1 MQWKRPSIAPDRRVR
16 QPGRRARNSM
26 NYYISALLLAII
38 PLVVTGPSVRVTAAE
53 PAPAVASLTGP
64 TMGTTYHIK
73 YWGAGVD
80 SPPKVKGAIDRL
92 LAEFDRQMS
101 TYRDDSELSLFNKSP
116 AGEWF
121 PVSHDTARVVEE
133 SLRYFRD
140 TDGVLDVT
148 VPPLLRL
155 WNFGGDAKQSEAPS
169 PPSEEQIL
177 KAQALVGSQRLQ
189 MRLDPP
195 ALKKELDG
203 VEVDLSSIAPG
214 YAVDLIIER
223 LQALGFANAMVE
235 IGGEVRAVG
244 ARPDGGPWRI
254 GVEKVDATDGTLA
267 RVVPLDNLAL
277 STAGDYRNYRT
288 ADGQRFTH
296 IIDPR
301 IGQALP
307 YRGASVTVIAATCT
321 EADALDTPLLI
332 MGPGAGYQWC
342 VKRHVAAF
350 FQVRNDDGKVTE
362 RATPRFNELAP
373 APTPVLAKETP

>member
-1 MQWKRPSIAPDRRVR
+1 
-16 QPGRRARNSM
+16 M
-26 NYYISALLLAII
+26 NYYISVLLLAITA
-38 PLVVTGPSVRVTAAE
+38 LAVMAASVPVAAAE
-53 PAPAVASLTGP
+53 FAPAVASLTGP

-73 YWGAGVD
+73 YWGEGAD
-80 SPPKVKGAIDRL
+80 SPPKVKRAIDRL
-92 LAEFDRQMS
+92 LAAFDQQMS
-101 TYRDDSELSLFNKSP
+101 TYRDDSELSQFNKSP

-121 PVSHDTARVVEE
+121 PVSRDTARVVEE
-133 SLRYFRD
+133 SLGYFQE
-140 TDGVLDVT
+140 TEGVLDVT

-155 WNFGGDAKQSEAPS
+155 WNFGGDAKQGEKGPALS
-169 PPSEEQIL
+169 PPNQEQIV

-189 MRLDPP
+189 VRLDPP

-203 VEVDLSSIAPG
+203 VEADLSSIAPG

-223 LQALGFANAMVE
+223 LQAHGFANAMVE

-244 ARPDGGPWRI
+244 ARPDGRPWRI

-288 ADGQRFTH
+288 ADGRRFTH

-301 IGQALP
+301 SGEALP
-307 YRGASVTVIAATCT
+307 YRGASVTVIAPTCT

-342 VKRHVAAF
+342 VERNVAAF
-350 FQVRNDDGKVTE
+350 FQVRNDDGQITE

-373 APTPVLAKETP
+373 APTPVPAKETP

>member
-1 MQWKRPSIAPDRRVR
+1 
-16 QPGRRARNSM
+16 M
-26 NYYISALLLAII
+26 NYSISALLLSIALLAAMA
-38 PLVVTGPSVRVTAAE
+38 PGVPVVAAE

-73 YWGAGVD
+73 YWGDGDD
-80 SPPKVKGAIDRL
+80 SPPKVKGAIDLL

-101 TYRDDSELSLFNKSP
+101 TYRDDSELSQFNKSP

-121 PVSHDTARVVEE
+121 PVSRDTARVVEE
-133 SLRYFRD
+133 SLRYFKE
-140 TDGVLDVT
+140 TEGALDVT
-148 VPPLLRL
+148 VPPLLQL
-155 WNFGGDAKQSEAPS
+155 WNFGGDANKEKAPS
-169 PPSEEQIL
+169 PPSAEQIA

-189 MRLDPP
+189 VRLDPP
-195 ALKKELDG
+195 ALKKEIDG

-214 YAVDLIIER
+214 YAVDLIIVQ

-244 ARPDGGPWRI
+244 ARPDGQPWRI
-254 GVEKVDATDGTLA
+254 GVERVDATDGTLA
-267 RVVPLDNLAL
+267 RVVPLGNLAL

-288 ADGQRFTH
+288 ADGRRFTH

-301 IGQALP
+301 TGQALP
-307 YRGASVTVIAATCT
+307 YRGTSVTVIAATCT

-342 VKRHVAAF
+342 VKHNVAAF
-350 FQVRNDDGKVTE
+350 FQLRDGDGKVTE

-373 APTPVLAKETP
+373 AQTRDTETEKHH

>member
-1 MQWKRPSIAPDRRVR
+1 
-16 QPGRRARNSM
+16 M
-26 NYYISALLLAII
+26 NYYISALLLSII
-38 PLVVTGPSVRVTAAE
+38 PLAVTGPSVLVVAAE

-73 YWGAGVD
+73 YWGEGAD

-101 TYRDDSELSLFNKSP
+101 TYRDDSELSQFNKSP

-121 PVSHDTARVVEE
+121 PVSRDTARVVEE
-133 SLRYFRD
+133 SLRYFKE
-140 TDGVLDVT
+140 TEGVLDVT

-155 WNFGGDAKQSEAPS
+155 WNFGGDAKQGEAPS
-169 PPSEEQIL
+169 PPSEEQIT
-177 KAQALVGSQRLQ
+177 KAQELIGSQRLHV
-189 MRLDPP
+189 RLDTP
-195 ALKKELDG
+195 ALKKEADG

-223 LQALGFANAMVE
+223 LQALGFDNAMVE

-244 ARPDGGPWRI
+244 ARPDGRPWRI

-288 ADGQRFTH
+288 ADGRRFTH

-301 IGQALP
+301 SGEALP

-342 VKRHVAAF
+342 VKRNVAAF

-362 RATPRFNELAP
+362 RATPRFDELAP
-373 APTPVLAKETP
+373 PGSDEKKR

>member
-1 MQWKRPSIAPDRRVR
+1 
-16 QPGRRARNSM
+16 
-26 NYYISALLLAII
+26 
-38 PLVVTGPSVRVTAAE
+38 
-53 PAPAVASLTGP
+53 
-64 TMGTTYHIK
+64 
-73 YWGAGVD
+73 
-80 SPPKVKGAIDRL
+80 
-92 LAEFDRQMS
+92 
-101 TYRDDSELSLFNKSP
+101 
-116 AGEWF
+116 
-121 PVSHDTARVVEE
+121 
-133 SLRYFRD
+133 
-140 TDGVLDVT
+140 
-148 VPPLLRL
+148 LLRL
-155 WNFGGDAKQSEAPS
+155 WNFGGDAKQGEAPS
-169 PPSEEQIL
+169 PPSEEQIHQ
-177 KAQALVGSQRLQ
+177 AQALVGSQRLQ
-189 MRLDPP
+189 VRLDPP

-223 LQALGFANAMVE
+223 LQALGFDNAMVE

-244 ARPDGGPWRI
+244 ARPDGRPWRI

-288 ADGQRFTH
+288 TDGRRFTH

-301 IGQALP
+301 SGEALP

-342 VKRHVAAF
+342 VKRNVAAF

-362 RATPRFNELAP
+362 RATPRFDELAP
-373 APTPVLAKETP
+373 PGSDEKKR

>member
-1 MQWKRPSIAPDRRVR
+1 
-16 QPGRRARNSM
+16 M
-26 NYYISALLLAII
+26 NYYISALLLSIA
-38 PLVVTGPSVRVTAAE
+38 PLAVTWPSVPVAAAE

-73 YWGAGVD
+73 YWGAGAD

-101 TYRDDSELSLFNKSP
+101 TYRDDSELSRFNKSP

-121 PVSHDTARVVEE
+121 PVSRDTARVVEE
-133 SLRYFRD
+133 SLRYFKE
-140 TDGVLDVT
+140 TEGVLDVT
-148 VPPLLRL
+148 VPPLLRI
-155 WNFGGDAKQSEAPS
+155 WNFGGDAKQGEAPA
-169 PPSEEQIL
+169 PPSQEQIA
-177 KAQALVGSQRLQ
+177 KAQELVGSQRLQ
-189 MRLDPP
+189 VRLDPP
-195 ALKKELDG
+195 GLKKERGG

-214 YAVDLIIER
+214 YAVDLVIER

-244 ARPDGGPWRI
+244 ARPDGRPWRI
-254 GVEKVDATDGTLA
+254 GVERVDATDGTLA

-288 ADGQRFTH
+288 ADGRRFTH

-301 IGQALP
+301 TGQALP

-342 VKRHVAAF
+342 VKRNVAAF
-350 FQVRNDDGKVTE
+350 FQVRSDDGEVTE

-373 APTPVLAKETP
+373 TPTLLPAKKTP

>member
-1 MQWKRPSIAPDRRVR
+1 
-16 QPGRRARNSM
+16 M
-26 NYYISALLLAII
+26 NYSISALLLLIA
-38 PLVVTGPSVRVTAAE
+38 PLAVTGPSVLVAAAE

-73 YWGAGVD
+73 YWGVGED
-80 SPPKVKGAIDRL
+80 SPPKVKGDVDRL
-92 LAEFDRQMS
+92 LAEFDQQMS
-101 TYRDDSELSLFNKSP
+101 TYRDDSELSQFNKAP

-121 PVSHDTARVVEE
+121 PVSCDTARVVEE

-155 WNFGGDAKQSEAPS
+155 WNFGGGAKQGEKGAALS
-169 PPSEEQIL
+169 PPSQEQIV

-189 MRLDPP
+189 VRLDPP

-223 LQALGFANAMVE
+223 LQTLGFANAMVE
-235 IGGEVRAVG
+235 IGGEVRAIG
-244 ARPDGGPWRI
+244 ARPDGRPWRI
-254 GVEKVDATDGTLA
+254 GVERVDTTDGTLA

-288 ADGQRFTH
+288 ADGRRFTH

-301 IGQALP
+301 SGEALP

-342 VKRHVAAF
+342 VKRNVAAF
-350 FQVRNDDGKVTE
+350 FQLRDDDGKVTE
-362 RATPRFNELAP
+362 RATPRFDELAP
-373 APTPVLAKETP
+373 PGSDEKKR